1 MMVLR
6 CSSSAAGMHEL
17 AESSGRLGDVLLLSP
32 VAVRTVK
39 ELQGAF
45 ALARAAFAAKANISP
60 KLANEAVLFLACETN
75 FSSALRKVGAADPSD
90 FVLVSEAKI
99 PSAKLKKALKLLH
112 AQTLSLSEFGGKRGG
127 YTEAELAIEK
137 MATARI
143 RN

>member
-1 MMVLR
+1 MLVLR
-6 CSSSAAGMHEL
+6 CSSSAEGMHEL
-17 AESSGRLGDVLLLSP
+17 VESSGRLGDVLLLSP
-32 VAVRTVK
+32 SAVRTEK
-39 ELQGAF
+39 GLQGAF

-60 KLANEAVLFLACETN
+60 NLANEAVLFLACETN

-90 FVLVSEAKI
+90 FVLVSEGKI
-99 PSAKLKKALKLLH
+99 PSAKLKKELKLLR
-112 AQTLSLSEFGGKRGG
+112 AQTLKLTEWGKKKGG